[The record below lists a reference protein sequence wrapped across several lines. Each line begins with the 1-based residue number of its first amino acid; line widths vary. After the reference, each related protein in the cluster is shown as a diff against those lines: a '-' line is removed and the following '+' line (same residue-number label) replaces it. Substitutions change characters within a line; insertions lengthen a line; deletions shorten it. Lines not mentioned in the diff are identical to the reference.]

1 MQSSTK
7 VTAEATEVHLN
18 VVQIG
23 RHWVRISV
31 MNAGTAALALLVAL
45 HLLRLTGYDAFLLR
59 MLAAVRHLLRYSVRW
74 G

>member
-1 MQSSTK
+1 M
-7 VTAEATEVHLN
+7 
-18 VVQIG
+18 
-23 RHWVRISV
+23 IS
-31 MNAGTAALALLVAL
+31 GTAVLALLVCL